1 MIYDVKKEPIEF
13 GSFFTNKKFKLRK
26 LASDF

>member
-13 GSFFTNKKFKLRK
+13 GSFFINKNFKISK
-26 LASDF
+26 LTSDF